1 MITYFYW
8 GLVIALVVAVIL
20 VIGVKMGSIRAGL
33 ATAATVLFV
42 GWAAYNFYLEQVFVK
57 RWGGVMTISVP
68 NGQYHIA
75 TTWKE
80 DNLWVENYDPET
92 NRCVFTEYS
101 KGNLL
106 EGRVTIKDCNPLMF
120 MVGKGAPA
128 LPPPRSAP
136 GPGQAGAGEGPAGT
150 GSAAGQ

>member
-68 NGQYHIA
+68 SGQYHIA

-92 NRCVFTEYS
+92 NRCVFSEYS

-106 EGRVTIKDCNPLMF
+106 QGRVTIKNCNPI
-120 MVGKGAPA
+120 A
-128 LPPPRSAP
+128 LRSGTQSP
-136 GPGQAGAGEGPAGT
+136 QSPDAGAAPPLPGGPQQEA
-150 GSAAGQ
+150 SP